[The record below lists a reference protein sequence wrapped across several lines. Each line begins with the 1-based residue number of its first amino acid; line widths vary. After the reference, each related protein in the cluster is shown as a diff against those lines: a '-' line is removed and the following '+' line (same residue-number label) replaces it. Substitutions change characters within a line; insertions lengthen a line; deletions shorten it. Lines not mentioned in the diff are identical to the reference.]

1 MVFLDLKQNGKKIG
15 IRALVLFAITL
26 LFLLIGTAGGNDQVK
41 PLLEKIP
48 EYMKPMLGFSS
59 DVDLLDGKSWIL
71 VFSMLVEL
79 YFLHIAFMDPWDYV
93 SESEDKQRFLFFG
106 NQMYSKVEY
115 VLYGYLFLLVQ
126 FFVLWI
132 PYKIMISLICDS
144 MFMLI
149 PMVLN
154 GIGVYLVLIAIGY
167 LVSVLGYSRDVSPEF
182 LYIIVVFLFMLGNVY
197 KFFDAMNARVIELGE
212 FPNEKLIMLS
222 ERTKGLHDYS
232 VLTYLNLFRIETIAS
247 GIKGFMIGILIAAMT
262 CVLSVYIYRKAEH

>member
-15 IRALVLFAITL
+15 IRALALFIITL
-26 LFLLIGTAGGNDQVK
+26 LFFLIGTAGGFDRVK
-41 PLLEKIP
+41 PLLENIP
-48 EYMKPMLGFSS
+48 EYMKPILGFSS
-59 DVDLLDGKSWIL
+59 DVDLVDGKSWIL
-71 VFSMLVEL
+71 AFSMLVEL
-79 YFLHIAFMDPWDYV
+79 YFLHIAFMDSWGYV

-149 PMVLN
+149 PTVLN
-154 GIGVYLVLIAIGY
+154 GIGIYLVLIAIGY

-182 LYIIVVFLFMLGNVY
+182 IYIIVVFLFLLGNVY
-197 KFFDAMNARVIELGE
+197 KFFDAMNARAIELGE

-232 VLTYLNLFRIETIAS
+232 ILTYLNPFRMDTMAI
-247 GIKGFMIGILIAAMT
+247 GVKGFILGAFLAMIICALTIF
-262 CVLSVYIYRKAEH
+262 VYGNQEH